1 MKRWINLL
9 PWLAFVALV
18 LLIALMVIGNPRA
31 KLITRD
37 PALSAQAQD
46 TINKLQEV
54 KPDDLS
60 DPDFQSKLM
69 ETLKNGQAVTL
80 WLIDNNGK
88 LIFAEGSTATA
99 TRNFDPAQ
107 LPIQN
112 LLNSLPPDSLSN
124 EQKSLLINASW
135 IQVEGEHND
144 IYDHKV
150 APLFT
155 SNGTLLGTLGMAYEI
170 SSSTSQDEL
179 GWKMRLIAGIACF
192 MVYWLSLV
200 LWVWFDA
207 RQRGEKAWVWTCFV
221 LIGNLAALTAYLLT
235 RRPVITNPSI

>member
-1 MKRWINLL
+1 MKRWINRL
-9 PWLAFVALV
+9 PWLAIVALV

-37 PALSAQAQD
+37 PASSAQAQE
-46 TINKLQEV
+46 TINKLQEL
-54 KPDDLS
+54 KPDNLS

-69 ETLKNGQAVTL
+69 ETLNSGQAVTL

-88 LIFAEGSTATA
+88 LIFAEGNTAAA

-124 EQKSLLINASW
+124 EQKSLLINAAW

-150 APLFT
+150 APLYS
-155 SNGTLLGTLGMAYEI
+155 SNGTFLGTLGMAYEI

-179 GWKMRLIAGIACF
+179 DWMIRLIAGMVCL
-192 MVYWLSLV
+192 MVYWLSLAI
-200 LWVWFDA
+200 WVWFDA

-221 LIGNLAALTAYLLT
+221 LIGNLAALIAYLLT
-235 RRPVITNPSI
+235 RHPANTDPTI